1 MSRHSCSFGKKSLKS
16 LSNASKWQHS
26 IAEKNANLRNLD
38 DGVSPFSGFSTF
50 QELSTFAT
58 FLYCSYFFF
67 LSMANNTLVL
77 YKRKY
82 KNQSK
87 QRRSKKAKY
96 LLLCLQ
102 LCLIAT
108 RLVQG
113 FFFSLSFSFFWSSY
127 SITAKMFAWGKT
139 EK

>member
-1 MSRHSCSFGKKSLKS
+1 MSRHSSLSVKKSLKS
-16 LSNASKWQHS
+16 LSNASKGQHS
-26 IAEKNANLRNLD
+26 IAEKKANLRNLD

-58 FLYCSYFFF
+58 FLHCSYFFS
-67 LSMANNTLVL
+67 SMANNTLVL

-113 FFFSLSFSFFWSSY
+113 FSFLCHFLSLGVA
-127 SITAKMFAWGKT
+127 TP
-139 EK
+139 